1 MTVSTIGGRSS
12 LMVQNLVSLRAELD
26 RLQQQLGSGQKSTD
40 YAGLGT
46 DRGLTVA
53 LRSQLAALDAY
64 DGAIAQVGI
73 RLDIAQQT
81 LGRIATIGSSVKTSA
96 LTSTFNLNGSGQT
109 TEQTTA
115 ASNLDELFSLLNT
128 QAGNRYLFSGR
139 ATDTPAVETT
149 DHILDGD
156 GSRAGFKQMA
166 AERLEADLGS
176 DGLGRLAVGRSG
188 ATVSIAEDAAN
199 SPFGFKIVGLA
210 TTVQGAQ
217 VDAPAGSPPSTSIS
231 FAGSSPGAGQTV
243 TLQLSLP
250 DGSSE
255 TLTLTATNSTPPGAN
270 QFTVGTDALATASN
284 FAGAVKTALATLGQ
298 TALRPASAM
307 AAAADFFDVGDGRPP
322 QRVAGPPFA
331 TATALTDGTADDTV
345 TWYIG
350 EDGPD
355 AARATA
361 TARIDPSM
369 SVAYGMRANESAF
382 RTTIKAVAVF
392 ATTTF
397 SPSDTDASATYS
409 ALQQRVAAA
418 LAGAP
423 GEQRVSDIEAELGGA
438 QAALGAAKDRHTQ
451 TSATLQDMLGGITG
465 VSEEEVGAKI
475 LALQTSLQASLQT
488 TAMMYQTTILDYL

>member
-1 MTVSTIGGRSS
+1 MTVTTIGSRSS
-12 LMVQNLVSLRAELD
+12 LMVQNLVNLRAELD

-46 DRGLTVA
+46 DRGLSVA

-64 DGAIAQVGI
+64 NGAIAQVGI

-96 LTSTFNLNGSGQT
+96 LTSAFNLNGNGQT
-109 TEQTTA
+109 TDQTTA
-115 ASNLDELFSLLNT
+115 ASNLDELFSLFNT
-128 QAGNRYLFSGR
+128 QAGNRYLFSGK
-139 ATDTPAVETT
+139 ATDLPAVETT

-156 GSRAGFKQMA
+156 GQRAGFKQVA
-166 AERLEADLGS
+166 AERLEADLGG
-176 DGLGRLAVGRSG
+176 DGLGRLTIGRAG
-188 ATVSIAEDAAN
+188 ATVSIAEDTAN
-199 SPFGFKIVGLA
+199 SPFGFKIVGLT
-210 TTVQGAQ
+210 TTVQGAHIN
-217 VDAPAGSPPSTSIS
+217 APAGAPPSGSIS
-231 FAGSSPGAGQTV
+231 FAGSSPAAGQTV

-255 TLTLTATNSTPPGAN
+255 TLTLTATTNAPPGPN
-270 QFTVGTDALATASN
+270 QFTVGAGAGATASN
-284 FAGAVKTALATLGQ
+284 LATAVKTALATLGK

-307 AAAADFFDVGDGRPP
+307 AVATDFFDVDDGRPP

-345 TWYIG
+345 TWYTG
-350 EDGPD
+350 EGGPD
-355 AARATA
+355 PARTTA

-369 SVAYGMRANESAF
+369 SVAYGLRANESAF
-382 RTTIKAVAVF
+382 RTTVEAVAAF
-392 ATTTF
+392 AATTF
-397 SPSDTDASATYS
+397 SSTDADASATYS
-409 ALQQRVAAA
+409 ALQQRVATA

-451 TSATLQDMLGGITG
+451 TAATLQDMLGGITG